1 MRVIEMNTKQLP
13 WKCPR
18 CREQAVQ
25 VATVDYTTTIEHD
38 GRAYEVAVPGLQ
50 VPQCQNCGKIVMV
63 ESANL
68 RVSEAFRQTAGL
80 LSPGQIKQGR
90 QSLGYNQQ
98 EFAECLGVAGPTV
111 WRWETGAQIQQRFDN
126 DVIKAFFDVPQFRDY
141 LARLH
146 GVRPTGTAGR
156 PAKTA

>member
-1 MRVIEMNTKQLP
+1 MKAKPFP

-18 CREQAVQ
+18 CREQAVNP
-25 VATVDYTTTIEHD
+25 ATVDYTTTIEHD
-38 GRAYEVAVPGLQ
+38 GRAYEVSVPAME
-50 VPQCQNCGKIVMV
+50 VPRCQNCGKIVMV
-63 ESANL
+63 ESANQ

-80 LSPGQIKQGR
+80 LSPIQIKQGR

-98 EFAECLGVAGPTV
+98 EFADCLGVAGPTV
-111 WRWETGAQIQQRFDN
+111 CRWETGAQIQQRFHN
-126 DVIKAFFDVPQFRDY
+126 DVIRAFFDVPQFRDY

-146 GVRPTGTAGR
+146 GIRSVGSMAR